1 MAETSATGITEISAR
16 TFTMEVSAE
25 HVDKML
31 KRGTFR
37 DFSVNCDEGP
47 RLGGED
53 SAPPP
58 LAYMGMALGFC
69 LLTQVA
75 RYSAA
80 LKVPVDHAAVQVTGT
95 YHVEG
100 SVLQETVQ
108 ASCEGFHQR
117 LTITSPAP
125 SIDVAKLIRIAEAGC
140 FVNAALT
147 KPTPVTTEVTL
158 NGAPFAY
165 Q

>member
-1 MAETSATGITEISAR
+1 MAEANATGITEIAPR
-16 TFTMEVSAE
+16 TISIEVSAE

-37 DFSVNCDEGP
+37 DFTVNCDEGQ
-47 RLGGED
+47 RLGGDD

-75 RYSAA
+75 RYSTA
-80 LKVPVDHAAVQVTGT
+80 LKVPVEHAAVEVTGT

-108 ASCEGFHQR
+108 ASCEGFHQK

-125 SIDVAKLIRIAEAGC
+125 AADVAKLIRIAEAGC
-140 FVNAALT
+140 FVNAAL
-147 KPTPVTTEVTL
+147 KSPTPVTTEVTL
-158 NGAPFAY
+158 NGTPLAY
-165 Q
+165 A